1 MLKISFTNQYLKDLA
16 LMKRRNLPKSELDEV
31 VKLLSE
37 EKPLSSKH
45 KDHALKGNFI
55 GYRECHIRPDWLLI
69 YKIDKRILT
78 LLLIRT
84 GTHSDLL

>member
-1 MLKISFTNQYLKDLA
+1 MLKISFTNQYLKDLE

-37 EKPLSSKH
+37 EKPLLPKH
-45 KDHALKGNFI
+45 QDHPLKGKFS

-69 YKIDKRILT
+69 YKVEKQILT
-78 LLLIRT
+78 LVLIRT
-84 GTHSDLL
+84 GTHSDLF